1 MIRMKYTPKA
11 VEDCLELN
19 DHGDKE
25 DGGSNKALNTL
36 WIKDLEFQH
45 GSSSYVLSPF
55 MISVLMFRYRLS
67 VLESGPAP
75 LLRLVHTPLQ
85 LYPITSTDET
95 QNKKPTVV
103 FDRLPSTNLHWV
115 PEGIVYV
122 PPESDSVANSKEI
135 SEAKL
140 CRVSGYRWIR
150 SAAVNGG
157 GVGERDEGMQ
167 VD

>member
-1 MIRMKYTPKA
+1 MDQRSGIPAWVQLVRLSIHSTVP
-11 VEDCLELN
+11 EL
-19 DHGDKE
+19 
-25 DGGSNKALNTL
+25 
-36 WIKDLEFQH
+36 I
-45 GSSSYVLSPF
+45 
-55 MISVLMFRYRLS
+55 FRYRLS

-85 LYPITSTDET
+85 LHPSTSADDTKEV
-95 QNKKPTVV
+95 KKPTVV

-122 PPESDSVANSKEI
+122 PVESDSIANSNEI

-157 GVGERDEGMQ
+157 ANGGRDEGMQ

>member
-1 MIRMKYTPKA
+1 MGPARTSLNSVP
-11 VEDCLELN
+11 EL
-19 DHGDKE
+19 
-25 DGGSNKALNTL
+25 
-36 WIKDLEFQH
+36 I
-45 GSSSYVLSPF
+45 P
-55 MISVLMFRYRLS
+55 RYRLS

-75 LLRLVHTPLQ
+75 LLLLVHTPLQ
-85 LYPITSTDET
+85 
-95 QNKKPTVV
+95 PTVV

-122 PPESDSVANSKEI
+122 PVESDSIANSNEI

-157 GVGERDEGMQ
+157 ANGGRDEGMQ